1 MIRLLYCHGQ
11 KHSDE
16 PPENFF
22 LITRIQGDEPAKH
35 RALTLK
41 DIREHTR
48 TRYPALCISSFQEDP
63 ALSMLAQKAYAIL
76 LGHQDDTVAMEL
88 IERLLNGGA
97 QVALGTAEIHPLTA
111 VEA

>member
-22 LITRIQGDEPAKH
+22 LITRIQGDERAKH
-35 RALTLK
+35 RELTPE
-41 DIREHTR
+41 DIRDYTR
-48 TRYPALCISSFQEDP
+48 TRYPALCIKHFQEDP
-63 ALSMLAQKAYAIL
+63 ALSMLAQKMYALL
-76 LGHQDDTVAMEL
+76 LGHQDDTAAMEL
-88 IERLLNGGA
+88 IERLLTGGA
-97 QVALGTAEIHPLTA
+97 QIALGITEIHPLTA